1 MGTDKD
7 PSVEGQWA
15 RVRAKL
21 RKELGDTAY
30 RSWIRPLT
38 LLGVENGE
46 ARLGA
51 TTRFVRDWVRSHHA
65 DLIRTIWASENREIA
80 AVDIA
85 VQAAT
90 DRKSVV

>member
-38 LLGVENGE
+38 LLGVENG
-46 ARLGA
+46 R
-51 TTRFVRDWVRSHHA
+51 
-65 DLIRTIWASENREIA
+65 ASCRER
-80 AVDIA
+80 VL
-85 VQAAT
+85 VT
-90 DRKSVV
+90 V